1 VKGGSEMLTVR
12 LFCAAGMSTSLLVN
26 KMIEEAQKAGEEV
39 DIVAFPVNELDRRL
53 DGVDVALLG
62 PQVGFMKAKSK
73 KIAESHGVPLDVI
86 PMADYGRCN
95 GKAVLE
101 LAKKLANK

>member
-1 VKGGSEMLTVR
+1 MLTVR

-26 KMIEEAQKAGEEV
+26 KMIEEANKEGKEV
-39 DIVAFPVNELDRRL
+39 DIVAYPVNELDRRL

-62 PQVGFMKAKSK
+62 PQVGYMKKKAQ
-73 KIAESHGVPLDVI
+73 KIAGDAGVPLDVI

-101 LAKKLANK
+101 IGRASCRERV